1 MPTTQRRRHASVI
14 QRLLDAPYRF
24 DLIQTMRMLEL
35 WLRKNVGARD
45 GGLTQHVRF
54 QNSVSM
60 GFPASQ
66 IEALSVA
73 SEVPVATDLALQN
86 ALAAGKFQ
94 YIRIT
99 PAYMGFLGVNGV
111 LPNRYTEDVA
121 AQIQEH
127 KTHGGRAFFDMFSNR
142 IMALHYQA
150 WAKYRVRERAGAT
163 DALLPMQLALAG
175 VRAQGAASSAKVIAA
190 SDNAAADLCDEVPA
204 YYAAMLRHRPMSACA
219 LAGVLTEYFQLPVD
233 VIQFVGK
240 WENLE
245 QSEVCLL
252 GKQNCLLGQGIILG
266 PRSWERSSCVEL
278 RIGPLSREQ
287 FDDFFPGAPGIRALK
302 ALMLLVSAPAIDFDV
317 RLVLRAADVKPIVL
331 GDPINSR
338 LGWGAFLV
346 SEPSK
351 IDRDDTVFPLRLL
364 DCAWGWRT
372 PNS

>member
-1 MPTTQRRRHASVI
+1 MSS
-14 QRLLDAPYRF
+14 DAP
-24 DLIQTMRMLEL
+24 I
-35 WLRKNVGARD
+35 
-45 GGLTQHVRF
+45 
-54 QNSVSM
+54 
-60 GFPASQ
+60 
-66 IEALSVA
+66 
-73 SEVPVATDLALQN
+73 ATDLALRD

-94 YIRIT
+94 HIRIT

-121 AQIQEH
+121 AQMQER
-127 KTHGGRAFFDMFSNR
+127 KTHGGRAFFDIFSNR

-150 WAKYRVRERAGAT
+150 WAKYRVRQRADAGAT
-163 DALLPMQLALAG
+163 DPLLPMQLALAG
-175 VRAQGAASSAKVIAA
+175 VRARGAPAPRGAVISAEGIATASASTSAGSASASTSASTAA
-190 SDNAAADLCDEVPA
+190 SDIADDALCDEVPA

-219 LAGVLTEYFQLPVD
+219 LAGVLTDYFDLPFEV
-233 VIQFVGK
+233 VQFVGK

-245 QSEVCLL
+245 QSELCLL

-338 LGWGAFLV
+338 LGWGSFLV

-351 IDRDDTVFPLRLL
+351 IDRDDTVFPLRLH
-364 DCAWGWRT
+364 DCAWDSST
-372 PNS
+372 PNP